1 MQKQIS
7 SIVASLGAGILLALM
22 MQLNASL
29 GEAVGPLESSFVV
42 HVIGTAFAF
51 LLIFPKLN
59 KKFVQQIKV
68 TPVKLFSCGIYGVL
82 LVLITN
88 LIVPHLGMVLAVA
101 IFITSNLIFS
111 VVADHFGF
119 LQDQKFHANPLRV
132 LGLLCSLAGLAL
144 ILI

>member
-51 LLIFPKLN
+51 LLIF
-59 KKFVQQIKV
+59 KKIRILSTFLIR
-68 TPVKLFSCGIYGVL
+68 SYG
-82 LVLITN
+82 LICMKTH
-88 LIVPHLGMVLAVA
+88 HLGL
-101 IFITSNLIFS
+101 S
-111 VVADHFGF
+111 
-119 LQDQKFHANPLRV
+119 
-132 LGLLCSLAGLAL
+132 
-144 ILI
+144 